1 MNATTSWGMVARSSL
16 RWVPVFVAAVIGAFA
31 DCGLIE
37 AQDFE
42 REPINYATAP
52 TNNAVSRLQSR
63 LDEGITQLQRDD
75 RRGYLDSVLRALDV
89 PISSQTLVFSKTSLQ
104 RHRIAPRTPRAIYF
118 NDEVYVGFCQHGD
131 VLEFSADDPML
142 GAVFYTLNQDAADA
156 PKLTRQNDNCLL
168 CHGSSSTR
176 GVPGHLIRSVYVDTM
191 GLPVLSM
198 GTHRVDHTSPI
209 DKRWGGWYV
218 TGTHGNQTHLGNLV
232 VSNARQ
238 AEPVDNAAGQNVTE
252 LTTKFKTTAYLSPHS
267 DLVALMVLE
276 HQIEAKN
283 LLTRANFQTREAL
296 HAEAGL
302 NKDLGEVEGH
312 RWEST
317 NTRIKNACEAL
328 VKYMLFCDE
337 ATLTAKMRGTTSFAD
352 EFSKRGPCDRQ
363 GRSLRD
369 FDLER
374 RLFKYPCSYLIYSRS
389 FDELPS
395 EAKHMV
401 LQRLWEILSGTDHSR
416 EYSHLSDTDRTA
428 ILEILRDT
436 KPGFPEQWNQE
447 QVKKEREP

>member
-1 MNATTSWGMVARSSL
+1 
-16 RWVPVFVAAVIGAFA
+16 
-31 DCGLIE
+31 
-37 AQDFE
+37 
-42 REPINYATAP
+42 
-52 TNNAVSRLQSR
+52 
-63 LDEGITQLQRDD
+63 
-75 RRGYLDSVLRALDV
+75 
-89 PISSQTLVFSKTSLQ
+89 
-104 RHRIAPRTPRAIYF
+104 
-118 NDEVYVGFCQHGD
+118 
-131 VLEFSADDPML
+131 
-142 GAVFYTLNQDAADA
+142 
-156 PKLTRQNDNCLL
+156 
-168 CHGSSSTR
+168 
-176 GVPGHLIRSVYVDTM
+176 
-191 GLPVLSM
+191 M